1 MNSGND
7 ARKAAEVLGNPVI
20 LQGAWMRVDSWYRS
34 GELAP
39 QPELSRWR
47 LHPEAMLRELA
58 EALRDDHWKPEKWRQ
73 VPYPKK
79 GARLRHY
86 VMPTVR
92 DQVAFM
98 AHMVALGPI
107 LDQQTANFAFGNR
120 WYRPIAW
127 DRRTQPA
134 RWVHR
139 PYPVLT
145 NRIFLSYAR
154 SHGLFR
160 RVAHWTVAR
169 MTKATLPAED
179 DSGRVQ
185 LPGDYEAGTLPP
197 WTAEAWWRGTP
208 DTSRVFWASLDI
220 ELAYPSVRIHQLAV
234 AMERA
239 LRQPV
244 DLRELFETKAG
255 DMLDISMDELP
266 QLVDLHRLFDGCP
279 EPVLD
284 ALAIEDVRVEIGRR
298 LTRALSEVTL
308 DSGGI
313 LPDAWGP
320 PQGHPLPRVA
330 AEPYEGIPTGLAV
343 SGVLLNVALLE
354 ADRVIGDYLKRASGE
369 GRGAIVRFA
378 DDMYVL
384 SRSSDGL
391 LSLVEAVH
399 GALSGAGTASLA
411 TPNKDSNVCINFKKI
426 KPDAVR
432 EVIRE
437 YLLENGW
444 TECKDEKCKQPLP
457 LDLPEH
463 ATAGVLD
470 WWAGKSGN
478 DEFVS
483 HREALERAAIEQ
495 GDVGPFVTTLVELL
509 SDMGTDTLRQ
519 RFGEGARNHLARL
532 HELARFDIDDEQVR
546 PDTRRTFSVNRLVR
560 AWLPTAREAGE
571 QHRKLRQ
578 IRETIGFVLDRTP
591 WKFAIWRAVV
601 RGAARRPFDDS
612 DDKGNTD
619 QEASEWLANQLRR
632 IACVADQ
639 RDSAAWMMAWPEVD
653 ADDGHAAERTDGW
666 RVLYLSFLR
675 TAFWRALGQVV
686 GELKRHAARVAHEEA
701 AAWVPSPVQWT
712 TRAVA
717 EGSHARA
724 AALLGRIDEW
734 VDVLYP
740 AASAK
745 EVAAWPWELDEFVGA
760 ILAAHSTLELAEAW
774 RSTAGPGSI
783 LRVPATP
790 RLEEMPKA
798 AELLSRFGRL
808 QQTGGRRNR
817 KLDKWALANVQ
828 LGHWSEELGGVLFP
842 ASGQSRISRA
852 GDDARGALAAG
863 FTLGCFEW
871 IKSALARRAIPSMLG
886 EAEALERDAFLL
898 HDYARARRVIVG
910 QEASP
915 ASPPTVHRIL
925 WGTPMET
932 GLDDWPMAGWET
944 PAVGLP
950 SRIAAALLRVV
961 RQKSPPKGWAPRQG
975 PLTWVINDVDG
986 VLAAG
991 RRWQFVPEEEPEPAK
1006 QPLCM
1011 DRSTAWEVVPHAA
1024 FYLPFAS
1031 AAAREVHVD
1040 SYVLYC
1046 DVLLILTVLDG
1057 DERILDGL
1065 ARWGVGGTP
1074 FVDRW
1079 AWRSRIHLPLEAW
1092 ELVEK
1097 ILRWSDSPGSD
1108 VTKFGARLVESLA
1121 GWSCEDVSWEDF
1133 LPERIDVRLSSS
1145 GDLEI
1150 VRTIRPAGDL
1160 RGPELPPDL
1169 HVADTAII
1177 DELVA
1182 RVGQVAAWPSAA
1194 DVVSLFPAISSATAN
1209 AMIEQVSNV
1218 FLAPAQGVG
1227 DSGPRLVVLPELAIP
1242 QQEVGSLRD
1251 LVRNEGIGAVAG
1263 LYWRALRPAFRPP
1276 RGFAPRWACFVNE
1289 AELIVPVGDGRGPP
1303 RVRWFRVRKPVPAH
1317 IEDGLARALSKKP
1330 TKTRWRMLRGRRW
1343 YRFVHPGWGDFTVAI
1358 CADLID
1364 AAPWRALRGELLHLL
1379 MVAFNKDVDLF
1390 DSLTWV
1396 RAYEN
1401 YVNVASVNH
1410 GQFGGSFLWT
1420 PRRTHG
1426 RELARLRGGE
1436 LVLIADVRLPVKEL
1450 LSAQRTGVAMAIDQS
1465 AEEWQGKKTGT
1476 TEYKAPPPGF
1486 RRKG

>member
-1 MNSGND
+1 MGSWKVGQGPNGHMNSENNVQ
-7 ARKAAEVLGNPVI
+7 KAAEVLGNPVI
-20 LQGAWMRVDSWYRS
+20 LQGAWMRVESWYRS
-34 GELAP
+34 GELSP

-47 LHPEAMLRELA
+47 LHPEAMLRDLA
-58 EALRDDHWKPEKWRQ
+58 EALRDDRWKPEQWRQ

-107 LDQQTANFAFGNR
+107 LDRQVAKFAFGNR

-169 MTKATLPAED
+169 MTNATLPAED

-185 LPGDYEAGTLPP
+185 LPGDYETGTLPP
-197 WTAEAWWRGTP
+197 WTGEDWWGGRSDASP
-208 DTSRVFWASLDI
+208 AFWASLDV
-220 ELAYPSVRIHQLAV
+220 ELAYPSVRIHQLAG

-239 LRQPV
+239 LRQP
-244 DLRELFETKAG
+244 
-255 DMLDISMDELP
+255 
-266 QLVDLHRLFDGCP
+266 VDLHRLFDGCP
-279 EPVLD
+279 EPVLE
-284 ALAIEDVRVEIGRR
+284 ALAIEDVRVEIGHR
-298 LTRALSEVTL
+298 LTRALGEITL

-313 LPDAWGP
+313 RTDSWGP

-330 AEPYEGIPTGLAV
+330 AEPYEGIPTGLAI
-343 SGVLLNVALLE
+343 SGVLLNVVLLE
-354 ADRVIGDYLKRASGE
+354 ADRAIADYLKQTSGDE
-369 GRGAIVRFA
+369 CGAIVRFA

-384 SRSSDGL
+384 SRSSGGL
-391 LSLVEAVH
+391 LSLIEVVH
-399 GALSGAGTASLA
+399 GALSGTGAVSLA
-411 TPNKDSNVCINFKKI
+411 TPNEVSNICINFKKI

-457 LDLPEH
+457 PRSQVH
-463 ATAGVLD
+463 ATAGVSN
-470 WWAGKSGN
+470 WWAAKSSG
-478 DEFVS
+478 DEFAV
-483 HREALERAAIEQ
+483 HREALERAAIEK
-495 GDVGPFVTTLVELL
+495 GDVGPFVTSLVELL

-519 RFGEGARNHLARL
+519 RFGEGARDHLARL
-532 HELARFDIDDEQVR
+532 HELARFDIEDEQVR

-560 AWLPTAREAGE
+560 AWFPAAREADD
-571 QHRKLRQ
+571 QRRKIRQ
-578 IRETIGFVLDRTP
+578 IRETITFVLDRTP
-591 WKFAIWRAVV
+591 WKFVIWRAVV
-601 RGAARRPFDDS
+601 RGAGRRPVGYS
-612 DDKGNTD
+612 ANQENTD
-619 QEASEWLANQLRR
+619 QGASKWLANQLRR
-632 IACVADQ
+632 IACVRDQ
-639 RDSAAWMMAWPEVD
+639 REPSAWLNAWPEVD
-653 ADDGHAAERTDGW
+653 ADDGHSAERTGGW
-666 RVLYLSFLR
+666 RELYLSFLR
-675 TAFWRALGQVV
+675 AAFWRALAQVV
-686 GELKRHAARVAHEEA
+686 RELRRHAARVVHEEA
-701 AAWVPSPVQWT
+701 DAWVPLPFLWT

-717 EGSHARA
+717 EGDHAQVA
-724 AALLGRIDEW
+724 ATLGRIDEW

-740 AASAK
+740 AESAK
-745 EVAAWPWELDEFVGA
+745 EIAAWQWELDEFVGA

-774 RSTAGPGSI
+774 RCTAGPGSV

-790 RLEEMPKA
+790 RLKEMPKA

-808 QQTGGRRNR
+808 QQTGPKRNR
-817 KLDKWALANVQ
+817 KLDNWALANVR
-828 LGHWSEELGGVLFP
+828 LGHWNSELGGVLFP
-842 ASGQSRISRA
+842 TSGRPRISRA
-852 GDDARGALAAG
+852 RDDARGALAAG
-863 FTLGCFEW
+863 ISLGCFAW
-871 IKSALARRAIPSMLG
+871 IQSELARRALPSMQG
-886 EAEALERDAFLL
+886 DAETLERDAFLL
-898 HDYARARRVIVG
+898 HDYTRARSVIVG

-915 ASPPTVHRIL
+915 ASLPTVHRLL

-932 GLDDWPMAGWET
+932 GLTEWPMAGWET

-950 SRIAAALLRVV
+950 SRVAAALLTVV
-961 RQKSPPKGWAPRQG
+961 RQKSPPNGWAPRQG
-975 PLTWVINDVDG
+975 PLTWIVNDVNG

-991 RRWQFVPEEEPEPAK
+991 RCRQFVPEEEPEPTK
-1006 QPLCM
+1006 QPVFTE
-1011 DRSTAWEVVPHAA
+1011 RSKAWEVVPHAA
-1024 FYLPFAS
+1024 FYLPFIS
-1031 AAAREVHVD
+1031 ATARGVHPEA
-1040 SYVLYC
+1040 YVLYC
-1046 DVLLILTVLDG
+1046 DVLLLLTVLDG
-1057 DERILDGL
+1057 AERILDGL

-1074 FVDRW
+1074 FVDRLS
-1079 AWRSRIHLPLEAW
+1079 WRSRIHLPFMAW
-1092 ELVEK
+1092 ESIEE
-1097 ILRWSDSPGSD
+1097 ILRWSESPRSD
-1108 VTKFGARLVESLA
+1108 VTGSGDRLVESLA
-1121 GWSCEDVSWEDF
+1121 GWSDEVVSWEDF
-1133 LPERIDVRLSSS
+1133 LPERIDVGLSLSR
-1145 GDLEI
+1145 DLEI
-1150 VRTIRPAGDL
+1150 VRTIRPASDL
-1160 RGPELPPDL
+1160 RGPDLPPEL
-1169 HVADTAII
+1169 RIAETSIT

-1182 RVGQVAAWPSAA
+1182 RVGQVTAWPG
-1194 DVVSLFPAISSATAN
+1194 VVDAVSRFPAISSTTAN

-1227 DSGPRLVVLPELAIP
+1227 DAGPRLVVLPELAIP

-1251 LVRNEGIGAVAG
+1251 LVRSEGKGAVAG

-1276 RGFAPRWACFVNE
+1276 RWFTPKWACFVNE
-1289 AELIVPVGDGRGPP
+1289 AELIVPVGNDRGPP
-1303 RVRWFRVRKPVPAH
+1303 SVRWFRVRKPVPAH
-1317 IEDGLARALSKKP
+1317 IEDGLAQALSKKP
-1330 TKTRWRMLRGRRW
+1330 SATQWRMLRGRRW
-1343 YRFVHPGWGDFTVAI
+1343 YRFVHPEWGDFTVAI

-1364 AAPWRALRGELLHLL
+1364 SAPWRALRGELLHLL

-1426 RELARLRGGE
+1426 RELARLRGGG
-1436 LVLIADVRLPVKEL
+1436 LVLTADVRLPVKEL
-1450 LSAQRTGVAMAIDQS
+1450 LSAQKTGVAKAIDQS
-1465 AEEWQGKKTGT
+1465 AMEWQSKKSAP
-1476 TEYKAPPPGF
+1476 TEYRSPPPGF
-1486 RRKG
+1486 QRRG

>member
-1 MNSGND
+1 MNSEHN
-7 ARKAAEVLGNPVI
+7 ARKAAEVIGNPVI

-47 LHPEAMLRELA
+47 LYPEAMLRELA
-58 EALRDDHWKPEKWRQ
+58 EALRDGNWKPELWRQ

-107 LDQQTANFAFGNR
+107 LDVQVANFAFGNR

-127 DRRTQPA
+127 DRRAESA

-145 NRIFLSYAR
+145 DRIFLSYAR

-197 WTAEAWWRGTP
+197 WTGQAWWSGTP
-208 DTSRVFWASLDI
+208 DTSRAFWAALDV
-220 ELAYPSVRIHQLAV
+220 ELAYPSVRINQLAV
-234 AMERA
+234 AMERV
-239 LRQPV
+239 LRRPV
-244 DLRELFETKAG
+244 DFHL
-255 DMLDISMDELP
+255 
-266 QLVDLHRLFDGCP
+266 LFDGCP
-279 EPVLD
+279 QPVLE
-284 ALAIEDVRVEIGRR
+284 ALAVEDVRVEIGRR
-298 LTRALSEVTL
+298 LTRALGDITL

-313 LPDAWGP
+313 PPDAWGP
-320 PQGHPLPRVA
+320 PQGHPLPQVA
-330 AEPYEGIPTGLAV
+330 AEPYEGIPTGLAI

-354 ADRVIGDYLKRASGE
+354 ADRAIGAYLERTSGE
-369 GRGAIVRFA
+369 ERGAIVRFA

-384 SRSSDGL
+384 SRSSGGL

-399 GALSGAGTASLA
+399 GALSGAEAASLT
-411 TPNKDSNVCINFKKI
+411 TPNEDSNICINFKKI
-426 KPDAVR
+426 KPDAVK
-432 EVIRE
+432 EVIRK

-444 TECKDEKCKQPLP
+444 IECKDKRCKQPLP
-457 LDLPEH
+457 PPLREH

-470 WWAGKSGN
+470 WWAAKSSG
-478 DEFVS
+478 DEFAS
-483 HREALERAAIEQ
+483 HREALDRAAIEQ
-495 GDVGPFVTTLVELL
+495 GDVGPFVTSLVELL

-519 RFGEGARNHLARL
+519 RFGEGARDHLARL
-532 HELARFDIDDEQVR
+532 HELARFDIEDEQVR

-560 AWLPTAREAGE
+560 AWLPKAREAGE

-591 WKFAIWRAVV
+591 WKFALWRAVV
-601 RGAARRPFDDS
+601 RGAARRPLGDPKNEEHS
-612 DDKGNTD
+612 D

-632 IACVADQ
+632 IACVGGQ
-639 RDSAAWMMAWPEVD
+639 RDSAAWMIAWPEVG

-666 RVLYLSFLR
+666 QELYLSFLR
-675 TAFWRALGQVV
+675 AAFWRALAQVV
-686 GELKRHAARVAHEEA
+686 RELKRHAARVAHDGA
-701 AAWVPSPVQWT
+701 DAWTPLPFHWT
-712 TRAVA
+712 SRAVA
-717 EGSHARA
+717 EGDHAQVA
-724 AALLGRIDEW
+724 ASLGRIDEW
-734 VDVLYP
+734 VGVLYP
-740 AASAK
+740 AASA
-745 EVAAWPWELDEFVGA
+745 EAVAAWPWELDEFVGA

-774 RSTAGPGSI
+774 RSTAGPGSV
-783 LRVPATP
+783 LRVPATA
-790 RLEEMPKA
+790 RLEVMPKA
-798 AELLSRFGRL
+798 TGLLSRFGRL
-808 QQTGGRRNR
+808 LQTGPRRNR
-817 KLDKWALANVQ
+817 KLDHWALANVQ
-828 LGHWSEELGGVLFP
+828 LGHWNDELGDVLFP
-842 ASGQSRISRA
+842 ASGRPRISRA
-852 GDDARGALAAG
+852 WDDTRGALAAG
-863 FTLGCFEW
+863 LALGCFEW
-871 IKSALARRAIPSMLG
+871 IKSALARRAIPLMHRD
-886 EAEALERDAFLL
+886 AEALECDAFLL

-915 ASPPTVHRIL
+915 VSPPTVHRLL
-925 WGTPMET
+925 WGTPVDTE
-932 GLDDWPMAGWET
+932 LNEWPMAAWET

-950 SRIAAALLRVV
+950 SRVAAALLRVV
-961 RQKSPPKGWAPRQG
+961 RPIAVPEGWVPSQG
-975 PLTWVINDVDG
+975 PLNWLIDDVDG

-991 RRWQFVPEEEPEPAK
+991 RRGQFVPEEEPEPAK
-1006 QPLCM
+1006 QSLRM
-1011 DRSTAWEVVPHAA
+1011 ERSMAWEVVPHAA
-1024 FYLPFAS
+1024 FYLPFVS
-1031 AAAREVHVD
+1031 ATARGVHLD

-1046 DVLLILTVLDG
+1046 DVLLLLTVLDG

-1065 ARWGVGGTP
+1065 ARSGVRGTP

-1079 AWRSRIHLPLEAW
+1079 SWRSRIHLPLKAW
-1092 ELVEK
+1092 ASIEE
-1097 ILRWSDSPGSD
+1097 ILRWSESPGSD
-1108 VTKFGARLVESLA
+1108 VTGFGVCLVESLA
-1121 GWSCEDVSWEDF
+1121 DWSCEVVSWEDF

-1145 GDLEI
+1145 RDLEI

-1160 RGPELPPDL
+1160 RGPDLPPEL
-1169 HVADTAII
+1169 RLADTSII

-1182 RVGQVAAWPSAA
+1182 RVGQVAAWPNGT
-1194 DVVSLFPAISSATAN
+1194 DVVTRFPAISSVTAN

-1227 DSGPRLVVLPELAIP
+1227 DAGPHLVVLPELAIP
-1242 QQEVGSLRD
+1242 QQEVRSLRD
-1251 LVRNEGIGAVAG
+1251 LVRNEGKGAVAG

-1276 RGFAPRWACFVNE
+1276 RGFTPTRAYFVNE
-1289 AELIVPVGDGRGPP
+1289 AELIVPVGDDHGPP
-1303 RVRWFRVRKPVPAH
+1303 GVRWFRVRKTVPAH
-1317 IEDGLARALSKKP
+1317 IEDGLARALSKRASQ
-1330 TKTRWRMLRGRRW
+1330 TKWRMLRGRRW
-1343 YRFVHPGWGDFTVAI
+1343 YRFVHPKWGDFTVAI

-1364 AAPWRALRGELLHLL
+1364 AAPWKALRGELLHLL

-1401 YVNVASVNH
+1401 YANVASVNH
-1410 GQFGGSFLWT
+1410 GRYGGSFLWT

-1436 LVLIADVRLPVKEL
+1436 LVLTADVRLPVKEL
-1450 LSAQRTGVAMAIDQS
+1450 LSAQYTGVAKAIDQS
-1465 AEEWQGKKTGT
+1465 AREWESKKSPD
-1476 TEYKAPPPGF
+1476 TEFKAPPPGF
-1486 RRKG
+1486 RRSE